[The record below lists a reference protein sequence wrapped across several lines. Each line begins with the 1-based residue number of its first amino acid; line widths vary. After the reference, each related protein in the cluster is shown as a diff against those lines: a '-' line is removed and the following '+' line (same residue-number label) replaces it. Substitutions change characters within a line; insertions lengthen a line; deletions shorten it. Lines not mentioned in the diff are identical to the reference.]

1 MNDFLFYTKLGLTH
15 ILDSNAY
22 DHLLFLVILSLPFLY
37 KQLKQLV
44 VLITAFTVGHT
55 LALWAAS
62 YGVISVS
69 TSWIELLI
77 PVTILLTALHVLY
90 WNNSISTK
98 STIAFT
104 VLTVFF
110 GIIHGLGFSSYFTM
124 LFPKNSAG
132 LPLAYFTLGIELAQI
147 LVVLVV
153 VIINTILSHLGV
165 KKRDRLL
172 VGSSVIIGILVPI
185 LISSVSAL

>member
-44 VLITAFTVGHT
+44 LLITAFTVGHT

-77 PVTILLTALHVLY
+77 PVTILLTTLHVLY
-90 WNNSISTK
+90 WNSSIRTK
-98 STIAFT
+98 STMAFT

-110 GIIHGLGFSSYFTM
+110 GIIHGLGFSSYFTT
-124 LFPKNSAG
+124 PWKWQN
-132 LPLAYFTLGIELAQI
+132 
-147 LVVLVV
+147 
-153 VIINTILSHLGV
+153 
-165 KKRDRLL
+165 
-172 VGSSVIIGILVPI
+172 
-185 LISSVSAL
+185 